1 MARHIAILC
10 DSYPPEVRSAATLM
24 GEVARGLRENG
35 WDVTVLTA
43 WPRREGPASRM
54 RAREGSVR
62 EDGVRVL
69 RFPTGPLHDVPAWRK
84 GLAWL
89 ALPGVVAGV
98 GAILARRPDV
108 LWVYSPPLTLGL
120 AAAAL
125 RWRFRCRLVL
135 HVQDLFP
142 DNAVDLGLLRS
153 PIAIRSWRAIEGLCY
168 RAADRV
174 VVHSPGHVP
183 WLRRHA
189 ALAHRPADIEV
200 VPNFVDVDAVQAA
213 RRDAGLKRRLG
224 LEGRFVFVFGGVMG
238 FAQDLTTVVD
248 AARLLRDRSDLA
260 FLLVGNGVAREA
272 AERRA
277 SGLAG
282 VRFHDWVPPG
292 DFAGW
297 LRACDAG
304 LVTLRPEMTTPVV
317 PSKTL
322 TFMAA
327 GLPVVA
333 AIPRTSDARDLVSRA
348 RCGLWVPAGDAK
360 ALAGAC
366 AALASDPASARA
378 MGERGLAVCRE
389 SFSREVGLAHA
400 RRILDALVP
409 PWEDSTR

>member
-10 DSYPPEVRSAATLM
+10 DSFPPEVRSAATLT
-24 GEVARGLRENG
+24 GEVARGLRDRG
-35 WDVTVLTA
+35 WEVTVLTT
-43 WPRREGPASRM
+43 GPGRGTAN
-54 RAREGSVR
+54 
-62 EDGVRVL
+62 EDGVHVIRVPSL
-69 RFPTGPLHDVPAWRK
+69 PLHDVPPWRK

-89 ALPGVVAGV
+89 ALPAVVAGA
-98 GAILARRPDV
+98 GALLARRPDV

-120 AAAAL
+120 AAAIL
-125 RWRFRCRLVL
+125 KRRFRCRLVL

-142 DNAVDLGLLRS
+142 DNAVDVGLLRD
-153 PIAIRSWRAIEGLCY
+153 PVLIAAWRVVEDLCY

-189 ALAHRPADIEV
+189 AFSHRPEAIEV
-200 VPNFVDVDAVQAA
+200 VPNFVDVDAAQAA
-213 RRDAGLKRRLG
+213 SPDGDLKRRLG

-248 AARLLRDRSDLA
+248 AARLLRDRPDLG
-260 FLLVGNGVAREA
+260 FLLVGGGVAREA

-277 SGLAG
+277 DGLG
-282 VRFHDWVPPG
+282 SVVFHDWVPPRE
-292 DFAGW
+292 FAGW

-322 TFMAA
+322 QFMAA

-333 AIPRTSDARDLVSRA
+333 AVPRTSDARDLVSRA
-348 RCGLWVPAGDAK
+348 RCGSWVPAGDAR

-366 AALASDPASARA
+366 AALASDPASARV
-378 MGERGLAVCRE
+378 MGERGLATCRE
-389 SFSREVGLAHA
+389 SFSREAGLE
-400 RRILDALVP
+400 RIGRVLDGLSRSGGETVT
-409 PWEDSTR
+409 D